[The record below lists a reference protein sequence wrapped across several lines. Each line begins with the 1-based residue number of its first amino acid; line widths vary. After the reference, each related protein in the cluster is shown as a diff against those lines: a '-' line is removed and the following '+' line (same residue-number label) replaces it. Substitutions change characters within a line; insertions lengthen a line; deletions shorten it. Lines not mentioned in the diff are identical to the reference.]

1 MKKGSIQK
9 FSPLHKEIFR
19 ASFSGLGETE
29 VARLMG
35 VKISMVHS
43 VMGRAKKLIEYGQF
57 EEYAEI
63 LPDPDWSLMKKD
75 NKTGRFTKAFDDGT
89 QMSPQDL
96 KHFKRNEIDQDSS
109 YIASDVHNSEYAK
122 SVIKRSKL
130 SNREFDMTLKHHTED
145 MTFQQIAN
153 EYRLSSPRIQQLVGK
168 THRELRKGMAGDVNA
183 HIRGTNSEVTK
194 LINERTQLGERLY
207 GLGAKLNLGVDE
219 EREWVRISK
228 RLSEIRI
235 ALDSAM
241 DKVRQTL
248 IEH

>member
-1 MKKGSIQK
+1 
-9 FSPLHKEIFR
+9 
-19 ASFSGLGETE
+19 
-29 VARLMG
+29 MG

-63 LPDPDWSLMKKD
+63 LPGEDWSLMKKD
-75 NKTGRFTKAFDDGT
+75 NKTGKFTKAFDDGT

-96 KHFKRNEIDQDSS
+96 KHIKRNEIDQSSS
-109 YIASDVHNSEYAK
+109 YIASDAQNSEYAK
-122 SVIKRSKL
+122 NIVKRSKI
-130 SNREFDMTLKHHTED
+130 STREFDMALKYHTED
-145 MTFQQIAN
+145 MTFQQIAKGHGV
-153 EYRLSSPRIQQLVGK
+153 SSTRVQQLVGK

-207 GLGAKLNLGVDE
+207 GLGARLNNGVDE